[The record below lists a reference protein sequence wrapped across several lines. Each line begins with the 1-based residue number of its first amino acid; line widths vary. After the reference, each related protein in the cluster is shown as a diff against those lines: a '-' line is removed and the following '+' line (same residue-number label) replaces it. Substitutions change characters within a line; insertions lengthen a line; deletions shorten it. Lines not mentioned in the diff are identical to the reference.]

1 MVRASCGL
9 ASEACIGGRAGDVLL
24 RTKLIIDVH
33 MKRFGLLEKYGW
45 KRVKGN
51 LCLKKNALDIL
62 LSKTSWFHVSL
73 HRRALRDG

>member
-24 RTKLIIDVH
+24 RTKLIIDVQ

-51 LCLKKNALDIL
+51 LYL
-62 LSKTSWFHVSL
+62 
-73 HRRALRDG
+73 